1 MGLASYQSCEI
12 VRRAGLRF
20 IVVTAPQPYALSGY
34 RFENRDAVRLVS
46 GVEPI
51 RQTTS
56 GELSWSRYRLLI
68 HVEDPQARY

>member
-1 MGLASYQSCEI
+1 MGLSSYQSCEI

-20 IVVTAPQPYALSGY
+20 VVVTAPQPSALSGH

-56 GELSWSRYRLLI
+56 GELRRSHYRLLI
-68 HVEDPQARY
+68 HVENRQALY